1 MPSGFHNKQKS
12 LKRRFLFIL
21 GAAAFVCYLAF
32 GLLVIFWDEI
42 LPDYGY
48 KKVMFGCLLIIYGTY
63 RFARLFK
70 KEEEVDEE

>member
-1 MPSGFHNKQKS
+1 MPSEFNSKQKS

-48 KKVMFGCLLIIYGTY
+48 KKVLFGCLLIIYGIY

-70 KEEEVDEE
+70 KEEGEEE

>member
-48 KKVMFGCLLIIYGTY
+48 KKVLFGCLLIIYGTY

-70 KEEEVDEE
+70 KEEGDEE